1 MSQLLNPD
9 SFYDDRSFEQQ
20 MADLGVDV
28 IRKKS
33 NTVTGVKWV
42 RKNAYKTKPAL
53 TVGAR
58 RIYFNV
64 AATKM
69 LNLSSKRYDFG
80 AGDYQEQ
87 RVILLFENDHGY
99 KITIATKG
107 NCVTAVSST
116 SGLIR
121 QLADVK
127 IKPGRYILHKIKG
140 GYMGVPEK

>member
-1 MSQLLNPD
+1 MSLANEI
-9 SFYDDRSFEQQ
+9 DDRTVEEQLR
-20 MADLGVDV
+20 DLGVGV

-33 NTVTGVKWV
+33 NAITGVKWV
-42 RKNAYKTKPAL
+42 RKNTYKTKPAL
-53 TVGAR
+53 TISTR

-87 RVILLFENDHGY
+87 RVILLFENDRGY
-99 KITIATKG
+99 KLTVVVKG
-107 NCVTAVSST
+107 SCVSAVSST

-140 GYMGVPEK
+140 GYMGVPEE